1 LLVDEV
7 DFDVVLN
14 LADDGLAST
23 GACLAGMEGEL
34 AIAADSLMVAGE
46 GITTEGEAFVVAGE
60 GFDGFVDTCD
70 DFVVVDKG
78 LINSF
83 KDFVDAGAGD
93 GFVVA
98 VAFALPDEGL
108 AVSGLLDC
116 FDVSS
121 FSDSF
126 VFLAAATRS
135 SKEIAFESPDF

>member
-1 LLVDEV
+1 MPSWYGRRIGNCSRQLD
-7 DFDVVLN
+7 
-14 LADDGLAST
+14 
-23 GACLAGMEGEL
+23 
-34 AIAADSLMVAGE
+34 

-78 LINSF
+78 LINSV
-83 KDFVDAGAGD
+83 KDFVDAGEGGD

-108 AVSGLLDC
+108 AVSGLLVC

>member
-1 LLVDEV
+1 
-7 DFDVVLN
+7 
-14 LADDGLAST
+14 
-23 GACLAGMEGEL
+23 
-34 AIAADSLMVAGE
+34 
-46 GITTEGEAFVVAGE
+46 
-60 GFDGFVDTCD
+60 
-70 DFVVVDKG
+70 VDKG